1 LKKQIRQK
9 SKELEVLIQQQ
20 TTRLKKLK
28 LKLEELPQLED
39 QGTKRKSEKIKQQ
52 IRLVHERC

>member
-28 LKLEELPQLED
+28 LQLEELPQIED
-39 QGTKRKSEKIKQQ
+39 
-52 IRLVHERC
+52 